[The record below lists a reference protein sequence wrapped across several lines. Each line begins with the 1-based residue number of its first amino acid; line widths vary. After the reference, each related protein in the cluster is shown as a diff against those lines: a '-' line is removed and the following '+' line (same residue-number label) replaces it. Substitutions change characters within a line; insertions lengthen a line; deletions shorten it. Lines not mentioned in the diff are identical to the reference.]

1 MKKRTLKSLA
11 PLLLSAALF
20 PATTHFATNS
30 RAQDRPDP
38 EQFRQMMMD
47 RFREMLEVK
56 GDDDWKIIQERI
68 QKVMDARMAAGG
80 FGFPGMGP
88 PGGRRGGGPGGPG
101 GPPPDGGPDGGPGGG
116 GPPPGGPPPGGGFGG
131 PGGPMG
137 QRSAEAQALQQAL
150 EAKASPDEIKAK
162 LEKFREARKANEAK
176 LEAAQQELR
185 MVLGVRQEAMA
196 VLAGLLK

>member
-11 PLLLSAALF
+11 PLLLSVALF
-20 PATTHFATNS
+20 PAATHFATNS

-88 PGGRRGGGPGGPG
+88 PGGPRRDGPG
-101 GPPPDGGPDGGPGGG
+101 GPPPDSGPDGGPGGG

-137 QRSAEAQALQQAL
+137 RRSPEAQALQQAL

-162 LEKFREARKANEAK
+162 LDKLREARKASEAK

-185 MVLGVRQEAMA
+185 MVLGVRQEAAA